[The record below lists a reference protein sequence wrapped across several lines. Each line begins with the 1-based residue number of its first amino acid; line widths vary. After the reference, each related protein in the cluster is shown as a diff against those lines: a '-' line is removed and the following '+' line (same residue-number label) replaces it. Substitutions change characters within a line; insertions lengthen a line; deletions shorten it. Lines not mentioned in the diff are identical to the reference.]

1 MFQPGDYAGQI
12 AVKSD
17 SPYPVAPV
25 NVKMHVLPPGNWGKI
40 QGTVHGQP
48 CSGGPVPLAA
58 QIRINKVGAP
68 DVGFSLRSAVDG
80 SYGFWLQRGRYDIIV
95 SRDGWIPQVVRVQVD
110 GGFVLIQ
117 DFTLQPFQ
125 PCAPRGSNV

>member
-1 MFQPGDYAGQI
+1 MAQAVERSGIVATYELHDRVLSNRNSRRRYADEPPRLGDVQRRILEAL
-12 AVKSD
+12 D
-17 SPYPVAPV
+17 SEGFV
-25 NVKMHVLPPGNWGKI
+25 
-40 QGTVHGQP
+40 TVP
-48 CSGGPVPLAA
+48 FA
-58 QIRINKVGAP
+58 QLV
-68 DVGFSLRSAVDG
+68 DDLSLRSAVDG